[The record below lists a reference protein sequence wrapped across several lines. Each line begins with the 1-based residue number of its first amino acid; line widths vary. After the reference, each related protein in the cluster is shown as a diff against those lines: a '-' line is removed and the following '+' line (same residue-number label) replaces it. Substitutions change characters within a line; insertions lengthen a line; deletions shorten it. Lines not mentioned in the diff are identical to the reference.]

1 MNDEGLLT
9 YFKQL
14 YDARHAPS
22 TKSSYKTGQK
32 YVLKFLSDNQIHLKN
47 PRFWDDSAC
56 ALFVAWVLKNRKVKA
71 VSARGY
77 LFGAKAFLR
86 SAGIRVVKETP
97 LTNDILKGHKRLFPA
112 PKRVRKPITFPMLEQ
127 MMSKLTILNDHDTL
141 LFAVFLS
148 FAFFG
153 LMRLG
158 ELLKAHNVNT
168 TDIEF
173 YPNLETPQMVK
184 IFVHSTKTSPFEG
197 RTLFLGA
204 TGKLSCPVFLAR
216 LFFITYQPSRK
227 SHFFTLRNKK
237 RLSYVNVISTLRAL
251 LEQIGVDSSLY
262 AGHSIKRG
270 GAQSAADADF
280 TLCDIKELG
289 DWKSDSYRLY
299 FQNAKQKSNFT
310 KRISKN
316 CGSMFQPN
324 FTHNRRKPKKSLPP
338 LAFY

>member
-1 MNDEGLLT
+1 M
-9 YFKQL
+9 
-14 YDARHAPS
+14 
-22 TKSSYKTGQK
+22 
-32 YVLKFLSDNQIHLKN
+32 
-47 PRFWDDSAC
+47 
-56 ALFVAWVLKNRKVKA
+56 AWILKNRKVKA

-86 SAGIRVVKETP
+86 SAGIKVVRKTP

-127 MMSKLTILNDHDTL
+127 MMSKLTILTDHDTL

-158 ELLKAHNVNT
+158 ALLQPHNVNT
-168 TDIEF
+168 RDIEF
-173 YPNLETPQMVK
+173 YPNIETPKMVK
-184 IFVHSTKTSPFEG
+184 IFVHRTKTSPFEG
-197 RTLFLGA
+197 RTLFLGT

-216 LFFITYQPSRK
+216 LFFITYKPHLN
-227 SHFFTLRNKK
+227 SHFFTLSNKK
-237 RLSYVNVISTLRAL
+237 RLSYPKVILTLRAL
-251 LEQIGVDSSLY
+251 LEQIGVDASLY
-262 AGHSIKRG
+262 AGHSLKRG
-270 GAQSAADADF
+270 AAQSAADADF
-280 TLCDIKELG
+280 QLCDIKELG

-310 KRISKN
+310 KRISRN
-316 CGSMFQPN
+316 CGSLLQPN
-324 FTHNRRKPKKSLPP
+324 FTHNQRKSKKSLPP